1 MKTPGELQALS
12 AERLFDGEQIREG
25 HAVLIRDGAIV
36 DVIAD
41 SAIPADARTAALG
54 KGLLA
59 PGFIDLQVN
68 GGGGV
73 MFNDTLSV
81 EGIRAMAAAH
91 RRFGTTGMLPTLIS
105 DKPGTIPA
113 AMAAIR
119 GAIEQGVPGILGVHI
134 EGPFINVARKGVHDP
149 AVIRQAGP
157 DDVADLMSLGI
168 GRTLV
173 TVAPETA
180 PEGMIRKLADAGIRV
195 AAGHTAA
202 SYEQTM
208 AALQVGLSG
217 FTHLFNAMTPLEG
230 RAPGV
235 VGAALDDPE
244 SWCGLIAD
252 GIHVD
257 PASLRVAIAAKPRG
271 RMFLVTDAMATV
283 GAKDKS
289 FRLYGETITE
299 SGGRL
304 ATATGTLAG
313 SALDMATA
321 VRNAVHLLGQTPEES
336 LRMAS
341 LYPAAFMGLDDT
353 FGRIAEGYRADLVL
367 LDDGLEVLDTWI
379 GGEPLKDNKQ

>member
-1 MKTPGELQALS
+1 MTPPSALLALS
-12 AERLFDGEQIREG
+12 ARRIFDGEQLLEG
-25 HAVLIRDGAIV
+25 RAVLIRDGRIV
-36 DVIAD
+36 DTLAESD
-41 SAIPADARTAALG
+41 IPGDARTQHLG
-54 KGLLA
+54 DGLLA

-73 MFNDTLSV
+73 IFNDTLSL
-81 EGIRAMAAAH
+81 EGLRTIAAAH

-119 GAIEQGVPGILGVHI
+119 DAIAQGVPGILGVHI
-134 EGPFINVARKGVHDP
+134 EGPFLNVARKGVHDP
-149 AVIRQAGP
+149 DVIRRAEP
-157 DDVADLMSLGI
+157 ADIDDLMSLGV

-173 TVAPETA
+173 TLAPETA
-180 PEGMIRKLADAGIRV
+180 PDGMIRTLAEAGIRV

-202 SYEQTM
+202 RYEQVLS
-208 AALQVGLSG
+208 ALKEGLTG
-217 FTHLFNAMTPLEG
+217 FTHLFNAMTPLES

-235 VGAALDDPE
+235 VGAALDDPD

-271 RMFLVTDAMATV
+271 KMFLVTDAMATV
-283 GAKDKS
+283 GAEDKS
-289 FRLYGETITE
+289 FQLYGETITE
-299 SGGRL
+299 TDGML
-304 ATATGTLAG
+304 ATAEGTLAG

-321 VRNAVHLLGQTPEES
+321 VRNSVRLLNQPLEEA

-341 LYPAAFMGLDDT
+341 LYPAAFMGLDRER
-353 FGRIAEGYRADLVL
+353 GRIAAGYRADLVL
-367 LDDGLEVLDTWI
+367 LDEDMDVQDTWI
-379 GGEPLKDNKQ
+379 GGDGG